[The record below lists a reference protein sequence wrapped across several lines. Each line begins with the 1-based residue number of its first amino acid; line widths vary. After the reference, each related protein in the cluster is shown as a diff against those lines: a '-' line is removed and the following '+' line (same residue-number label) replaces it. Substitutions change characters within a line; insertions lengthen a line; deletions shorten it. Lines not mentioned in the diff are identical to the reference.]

1 MLWGAVL
8 CGYAFL
14 SVALLALVI
23 GDPDD
28 ETSRLG
34 SLVRW
39 LYDLPERILGS
50 HVVAKLLGDKWASR
64 LRRAKHYLVDQPN
77 PVLQALYIVLVA
89 GGYGV
94 MIKVGYP
101 RVPCSTLG
109 AWHKWTGLACLACT
123 LASFCLA
130 SRVEPGYIVDESS
143 ALRHDNYPYDQV
155 LFAPG
160 RLCRTT
166 GTRKIARSKFC
177 SLRQRCV
184 ARFDHFCPWVNA
196 SIGEEN
202 YRFFLLFLLL
212 NVCLLVYG
220 AYSSAAL
227 LLDVVYTDKLW
238 DAVFIENTTGR
249 TIKSSPYIVIRYLV
263 GREKALTALFVVSF
277 VMALLVAAFF
287 AFHLWLLAKGC
298 TTNEHYKWRVIA
310 RECRRANKAIPIN
323 LYNRGFL
330 ANVAEVVWPL
340 SMRRPEHR
348 PAPCAWQRPLHS
360 TSPSD
365 VIASARV
372 AATKDDGAVGD
383 AVKAPTIRRRG
394 GARHG

>member
-1 MLWGAVL
+1 MLWYAVL

-14 SVALLALVI
+14 SCALLALVI

-28 ETSRLG
+28 DSSRLG
-34 SLVRW
+34 AFVRW
-39 LYDLPERILGS
+39 FYDLPERLLRS
-50 HVVAKLLGDKWASR
+50 RVVNKLLGETGAGR
-64 LRRAKHYLVDQPN
+64 LRRAKHYLVDEPN

-101 RVPCSTLG
+101 RVPCSTLA
-109 AWHKWTGLACLACT
+109 AWHKWTGMGCFACT
-123 LASFCLA
+123 LGSFCLA

-155 LFAPG
+155 LFMPG
-160 RLCRTT
+160 RVCPTT

-202 YRFFLLFLLL
+202 YRFFLLFLML
-212 NVCLLVYG
+212 NVCLLTYG

-227 LLDVVYTDKLW
+227 LLDVVYTNQLW

-249 TIKSSPYIVIRYLV
+249 TINSTPYIVIRYLV
-263 GREKALTALFVVSF
+263 GREKALTALFVVCF
-277 VMALLVAAFF
+277 VMALLVAMFF
-287 AFHLWLLAKGC
+287 AFHLWLLAKGY
-298 TTNEHYKWRVIA
+298 TTNEHYKWRAIA
-310 RECRRANKAIPIN
+310 RECRRANRAIPTN
-323 LYNRGFL
+323 LYNRGFFANL
-330 ANVAEVVWPL
+330 AEALWPL
-340 SMRRPEHR
+340 SARRPERR
-348 PAPCAWQRPLHS
+348 PAPSAWQSPL
-360 TSPSD
+360 PLASD
-365 VIASARV
+365 VTPSV
-372 AATKDDGAVGD
+372 AATKGDGAVAD
-383 AVKAPTIRRRG
+383 ALKAPPTLRRRG
-394 GARHG
+394 GTPHD